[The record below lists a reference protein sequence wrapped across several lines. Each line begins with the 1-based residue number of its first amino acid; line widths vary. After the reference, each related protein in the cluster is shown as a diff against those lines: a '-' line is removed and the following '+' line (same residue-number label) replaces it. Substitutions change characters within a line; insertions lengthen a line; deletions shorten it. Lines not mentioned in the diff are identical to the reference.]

1 MTSSSDQNMFF
12 REVIM
17 DHYTNPRNKGLV
29 GDPSY
34 KTVHLKNPSCGDD
47 ISVQL
52 KLDEKD
58 DVADCRYMGSGCAIC
73 CSSGS
78 MMTELLKDKTSE
90 EALEIIRQFK
100 QMVSGEPY
108 DEELL
113 EECISLQGVTKV
125 PPRINCATLAWNAA
139 EAGIKQLMEGH
150 NADDETII
158 I

>member
-1 MTSSSDQNMFF
+1 MMSSSDQNMLF
-12 REVIM
+12 RQLIM
-17 DHYTNPRNKGLV
+17 DHYQNPRNKGLV
-29 GDPSY
+29 GDPAY

-52 KLDEKD
+52 KLDENLE
-58 DVADCRYMGSGCAIC
+58 VADCRYMGTGCAIC

-90 EALEIIRQFK
+90 EALEAIRQFK
-100 QMVSGEPY
+100 QMVSGEPF

-113 EECISLQGVTKV
+113 EECISLQGVTQV

-139 EAGIKQLMEGH
+139 EAGIHQLVDRR
-150 NADDETII
+150 NTDDETII